1 MDNIKLIDE
10 ILTRGKTKM
19 KELETYL
26 VKNKS
31 IEIGVFKG
39 ELDKYS
45 ISESGGLSLRG
56 IANEKMGYAYTE
68 KLDESSIDMLIEDAF
83 ENGRY
88 IDIVDGDEI
97 FNGSPEYGEI
107 NVYNSSLTAVPIEDK
122 IEFAKNIEK
131 FAYTLDNRVV
141 AVQNCGYQEFE
152 QEKML
157 KNTNGVDLHHK
168 QNGGLAYISVVVK
181 DGDDT
186 KTGIGYRVF
195 SNLSTIDSKDIAKD
209 AVDEAISMLG
219 ATPIKTGDYPT
230 VIKNKIFADLLEAFT
245 SVFSADSAQKGLSL
259 LKDKVGEEIAT
270 PVLTLVDNPLLEEG
284 FATSSFDDEGTSTK
298 YKKVI
303 DKGVLKTLL
312 HNWRTAKKEGIE
324 STGNGSRTSYKSTL
338 AISPSNFYVEK
349 GETSFDDIIKDIDI
363 GVYIISVAG
372 LHSGLNPVSGD
383 FSLSAYGY
391 EILNG
396 KINRPINQITIAG
409 NFFELLKNIEV
420 IGDDLKFGFPGNGY
434 FGSPTVKVK
443 SLSIA
448 GE

>member
-1 MDNIKLIDE
+1 
-10 ILTRGKTKM
+10 
-19 KELETYL
+19 
-26 VKNKS
+26 
-31 IEIGVFKG
+31 
-39 ELDKYS
+39 
-45 ISESGGLSLRG
+45 
-56 IANEKMGYAYTE
+56 
-68 KLDESSIDMLIEDAF
+68 
-83 ENGRY
+83 
-88 IDIVDGDEI
+88 
-97 FNGSPEYGEI
+97 
-107 NVYNSSLTAVPIEDK
+107 
-122 IEFAKNIEK
+122 
-131 FAYTLDNRVV
+131 
-141 AVQNCGYQEFE
+141 
-152 QEKML
+152 ML